1 MCELCYY
8 YLKDGFKSFQALSES
23 GMHMAAQGNHT
34 KGVRQILLRGI
45 FWRILIIEGILL
57 IWSLAY
63 RLLTDHHAM
72 SSDLVWYALRIVVLI
87 AVIIGFIMVTFKVFL
102 TKKIIQP
109 LETIVSANQQ
119 LRENIPSARQI
130 NLPEETPKEIQ
141 EIVSTRAQMLD
152 DIFKVSNE
160 RLNLVNF
167 IKDTFGRY
175 LSKKV
180 VDEILESPEGQ
191 KVGGRRETVT
201 ILISD
206 LRGFTSLSETKDP
219 EEMVQLLNRYLERMT
234 KVILKYDGMIDEFI
248 GDAILTVFGVP
259 EKRDDDPARA
269 VACGLAMQNA
279 LRVLNEEMVEEG
291 YPPLEMGIG
300 INTGSVIVGNI
311 GSEVRVKYGI
321 VGAGMNMASRIE
333 SNSTGDQVL
342 IGETTYEAVK
352 ETVTTQPAQTVMMKG
367 LRKPLVYYPV
377 VNIGAPYHITIQ
389 EPVEDQKGV
398 KISLPFSCWKIEEK
412 KIAEDPIFGETLQIG
427 ENFFY
432 VMTEKPITPLTD
444 VKLNFNFC
452 TDAHCFDDIYAKV
465 IDIDPEKE
473 NTVIRLRITS
483 MNPEDK
489 QILNKWIKEVS

>member
-1 MCELCYY
+1 MPI
-8 YLKDGFKSFQALSES
+8 
-23 GMHMAAQGNHT
+23 AAQNNHT
-34 KGVRQILLRGI
+34 RGVRQILLRGI

-63 RLLTDHHAM
+63 RLLTDQFAM
-72 SSDLVWYALRIVVLI
+72 TLDLVWYTLRIVVLI
-87 AVIIGFIMVTFKVFL
+87 AVVIVFIMVTFKIFL

-109 LETIVSANQQ
+109 LEAIVSANQQ
-119 LRENIPSARQI
+119 LRENIPSARQV
-130 NLPEETPKEIQ
+130 NLPEDTPKEIQ
-141 EIVSTRAQMLD
+141 EIVLTRTQMLD

-167 IKDTFGRY
+167 IRDTFGRY
-175 LSKKV
+175 LSKKI
-180 VDEILESPEGQ
+180 VDEILKSPEGQ

-219 EEMVQLLNRYLERMT
+219 EEMVQLLNRYLERMS

-248 GDAILTVFGVP
+248 GDSILTVFGVP

-279 LRVLNEEMVEEG
+279 LAALNEEIVEEG
-291 YPPLEMGIG
+291 YPSLEMGIG

-321 VGAGMNMASRIE
+321 VGAGMNMAARIE

-352 ETVTTQPAQTVMMKG
+352 GKVTTQPVQTVMMKG
-367 LRKPLVYYPV
+367 LRKPLVYFPV
-377 VNIGAPYHITIQ
+377 VNIGAPYHIAL
-389 EPVEDQKGV
+389 EAVAKDQKGV
-398 KISLPFSCWKIEEK
+398 EISLPFSCWKIEEK
-412 KIAEDPIFGETLQIG
+412 KIAEDPIFGETLRIG
-427 ENFFY
+427 ENFFSAK
-432 VMTEKPITPLTD
+432 TEKPIPPLTD
-444 VKLNFNFC
+444 IKLNFNFC

-465 IDIDPEKE
+465 IDMGQEKE
-473 NTVIRLRITS
+473 NTIGRFRITS
-483 MNPEDK
+483 MSQEDK
-489 QILNKWIKEVS
+489 QILNKWIKEIS

>member
-1 MCELCYY
+1 
-8 YLKDGFKSFQALSES
+8 
-23 GMHMAAQGNHT
+23 
-34 KGVRQILLRGI
+34 
-45 FWRILIIEGILL
+45 
-57 IWSLAY
+57 
-63 RLLTDHHAM
+63 
-72 SSDLVWYALRIVVLI
+72 
-87 AVIIGFIMVTFKVFL
+87 
-102 TKKIIQP
+102 
-109 LETIVSANQQ
+109 
-119 LRENIPSARQI
+119 
-130 NLPEETPKEIQ
+130 
-141 EIVSTRAQMLD
+141 
-152 DIFKVSNE
+152 
-160 RLNLVNF
+160 
-167 IKDTFGRY
+167 
-175 LSKKV
+175 
-180 VDEILESPEGQ
+180 
-191 KVGGRRETVT
+191 
-201 ILISD
+201 
-206 LRGFTSLSETKDP
+206 
-219 EEMVQLLNRYLERMT
+219 MVQLLNRYLERMS

-279 LRVLNEEMVEEG
+279 LRALNEEMVEEG

-352 ETVTTQPAQTVMMKG
+352 EKVTTQPAQTVMMKG

-377 VNIGAPYHITIQ
+377 VNIGAPYHITIKAS
-389 EPVEDQKGV
+389 VKDQKGV

-412 KIAEDPIFGETLQIG
+412 KIDEDPIFGETLQIG

-432 VMTEKPITPLTD
+432 VMTEKPIAPLTD

-465 IDIDPEKE
+465 IEINPEKE
-473 NTVIRLRITS
+473 NTISRFRITS

-489 QILNKWIKEVS
+489 RILNKWIKEVS